1 MKSFYYRTEK
11 FKNCFIIEQFMD
23 PFDIFEEW
31 DTYAKKKL
39 LTNRNVDLKAFI
51 NNSKLKIVALTGIRR
66 SGKTSLLMLLAQTL
80 TSQGKHVCYINL
92 EDNRLQ
98 NRDNVLDETI
108 KWFGDKGFMLLDEIT
123 AIPGWEG
130 WLARTHELLKGQ
142 LYLIISSSRKSIAS
156 PTRPLR
162 GRMLPYELYPL
173 SFQEFLNFLH
183 ISLEKTTSA
192 RGKRE
197 KTFELYQQY
206 GGYPEITLTKP
217 PIEKVSILNSYFRDI
232 IALDV
237 AEMAH
242 EDISVVDIFGRY
254 VIQSPYFSA
263 SKCLNYYKTLGYKI
277 GKEKILYLE
286 QYAQAAYLFFFVPI
300 FSYKIKDRTQYP
312 RKAYCGDVGFKYST
326 LGKIDKGRVYENLVY
341 LELRRRTQG
350 QYDICYWKN
359 KEGLETD
366 FIVKQG
372 SDIKELIQVVYDLES
387 GDTRKREIN
396 GIVSCAKELNINK
409 GTIVTNTVVGTQT
422 IENIKI
428 TFVPLMQW
436 LLQTKR

>member
-1 MKSFYYRTEK
+1 ME
-11 FKNCFIIEQFMD
+11 

-31 DTYAKKKL
+31 DTYAKKKQ
-39 LTNRNVDLKAFI
+39 LTNRDVDLKAFI

-66 SGKTSLLMLLAQTL
+66 SGKTSILMLLAQTL
-80 TSQGKHVCYINL
+80 TSQRKPVCYINL
-92 EDNRLQ
+92 EDNRLR
-98 NRDNVLDETI
+98 NRENVLDETI

-123 AIPGWEG
+123 AIPDWEG

-142 LYLIISSSRKSIAS
+142 LNLIISSSRKSIAS
-156 PTRPLR
+156 PTKPLR

-173 SFQEFLNFLH
+173 SFQEFLNFQQ
-183 ISLEKTTSA
+183 IPLEKTTSA

-197 KTFELYQQY
+197 KNFELYQQY
-206 GGYPEITLTKP
+206 GGYPEIALTRP
-217 PIEKVSILNSYFRDI
+217 PIEKIRILNSYFRDI

-242 EDISVVDIFGRY
+242 EDISIVDTFSRY
-254 VIQSPYFSA
+254 IIQSPYFSA
-263 SKCLNYYKTLGYKI
+263 SKCLNYFKTLGYKI
-277 GKEKILYLE
+277 GKGKILYLE
-286 QYAQAAYLFFFVPI
+286 QYAQAAYLFFFIPI
-300 FSYKIKDRTQYP
+300 FSYKIKDRAQYP
-312 RKAYCGDVGFKYST
+312 RKTYCGDVGFQYST

-350 QYDICYWKN
+350 QFDICYWKN

-387 GDTRKREIN
+387 DDTRKREIN

-409 GTIVTNTVVGTQT
+409 GTIITNTAVKTQT
-422 IENIKI
+422 IQNIKI

-436 LLQTKR
+436 LLQRKK

>member
-1 MKSFYYRTEK
+1 ME
-11 FKNCFIIEQFMD
+11 

-31 DTYAKKKL
+31 DTYAKKKQ
-39 LTNRNVDLKAFI
+39 LTNRDVDLKAFI

-80 TSQGKHVCYINL
+80 TSQGKQVCYINL

-108 KWFGDKGFMLLDEIT
+108 KWFGDTGFMLLDEIT
-123 AIPGWEG
+123 AIPEWEG

-156 PTRPLR
+156 PTKPLR

-173 SFQEFLNFLH
+173 SFQEFLNFLQ
-183 ISLEKTTSA
+183 IPLEKTTSA

-242 EDISVVDIFGRY
+242 EDISIVDIFGRY

-286 QYAQAAYLFFFVPI
+286 QYAQVAYLFFLYQF
-300 FSYKIKDRTQYP
+300 FH
-312 RKAYCGDVGFKYST
+312 
-326 LGKIDKGRVYENLVY
+326 
-341 LELRRRTQG
+341 
-350 QYDICYWKN
+350 
-359 KEGLETD
+359 
-366 FIVKQG
+366 
-372 SDIKELIQVVYDLES
+372 
-387 GDTRKREIN
+387 TR
-396 GIVSCAKELNINK
+396 
-409 GTIVTNTVVGTQT
+409 
-422 IENIKI
+422 
-428 TFVPLMQW
+428 
-436 LLQTKR
+436 

>member
-1 MKSFYYRTEK
+1 
-11 FKNCFIIEQFMD
+11 MD